1 MRMADQRVL
10 GAGALQTSDLRA
22 AGRTDPFLWII
33 PLVLTVFGI
42 MMIFSLTS
50 QTSLEEYG
58 TPFAVGFRQVQWF
71 LFGMGGMIIA
81 YMLPP
86 IFWQKSSGVLWLFTL
101 VLLWLT
107 LIPGIGIEA
116 GGARRWLGYGALR
129 FQPLELLSLVVAIH
143 LSKVLVN
150 SEKTGLKAFF
160 SVTGIVLTMS
170 TIPLLFQPNMGG
182 TILIFALAMAIHV
195 HNRGWGWP
203 LLIGGAGFAVFF
215 FYILKAGYRLRRYLA
230 FVDPWSQP
238 MDSGFQVIQG
248 LVAFSNGGLFGT
260 GIGKGLQKLNF
271 LPAAHTD
278 YIFATIGEE
287 FGFIGTFG
295 VILLFFLWTI
305 RVCWTCRAITD
316 PFLSS
321 MVWGI
326 SISILLPL
334 FINLGG
340 VLKLMPLTGIPLPFI
355 SYGGSS
361 LLLMW
366 IKIGILLRASR
377 EVTPG

>member
-1 MRMADQRVL
+1 MSDQRFI
-10 GAGALQTSDLRA
+10 A
-22 AGRTDPFLWII
+22 AGEVHAGSLRQAGRADPFLWII
-33 PLVLTVFGI
+33 PLVLTAFGI

-50 QTSLEEYG
+50 QTSLEEFG
-58 TPFAVGFRQVQWF
+58 TPFMIGFRQVEWF
-71 LFGMGGMIIA
+71 LIGIGGMIIA

-86 IFWQKSSGVLWLFTL
+86 VFWRRSSGFLWIFTL
-101 VLLWLT
+101 FLLLLT
-107 LIPGIGIEA
+107 LVPGIGIEA
-116 GGARRWLGYGALR
+116 GGARRWLGFGSLR
-129 FQPLELLSLVVAIH
+129 FQPLELLSLVVAVH
-143 LSKVLVN
+143 LSKLLTT
-150 SEKTGLKAFF
+150 SGKTGIRAFF
-160 SVTGIVLTMS
+160 FVTGIVLTLS
-170 TIPLLFQPNMGG
+170 VLPLLFQPNMGG

-203 LLIGGAGFAVFF
+203 LVLGSIGFAGFFF
-215 FYILKAGYRLRRYLA
+215 FILKEGYRLRRYLA

-238 MDSGFQVIQG
+238 RDSGFQVIQG

-287 FGFIGTFG
+287 FGFIGTFA
-295 VILLFFLWTI
+295 VVLLFFLWTV
-305 RVCWTCRAITD
+305 RVCGACRALTD

-326 SISILLPL
+326 AVSILLPL

-361 LLLMW
+361 LLFMW
-366 IKIGILLRASR
+366 IKIGILLRAGK
-377 EVTPG
+377 EVGRS

>member
-1 MRMADQRVL
+1 MSDQRVL
-10 GAGALQTSDLRA
+10 GAGEFQPGDLQT
-22 AGRTDPFLWII
+22 AGRADPFLWVI
-33 PLVLTVFGI
+33 PLVLTAFGI

-50 QTSLEEYG
+50 QTSLEEFG
-58 TPFAVGFRQVQWF
+58 TPFAIGFRQVEWF
-71 LFGMGGMIIA
+71 LIGIGGMIVA

-86 IFWQKSSGVLWLFTL
+86 GFWRRSSGFLWIFTL
-101 VLLWLT
+101 LLLLLT
-107 LIPGIGIEA
+107 LVPGIGIMA
-116 GGARRWLGYGALR
+116 GGARRWLGFGALR
-129 FQPLELLSLVVAIH
+129 FQPLELLSLAVAVH
-143 LSKVLVN
+143 LSKVLTV
-150 SEKTGLKAFF
+150 SEKTGFRAFIF
-160 SVTGIVLTMS
+160 VTGTVLTLSVT
-170 TIPLLFQPNMGG
+170 PLLFQPNIGG

-203 LLIGGAGFAVFF
+203 LLVGGAGFAVFF

-287 FGFIGTFG
+287 FGFLGTIA

-305 RVCWTCRAITD
+305 RVCGACRALSD

-326 SISILLPL
+326 TVSILLPL

-377 EVTPG
+377 EVKQV

>member
-1 MRMADQRVL
+1 MAKEALL
-10 GAGALQTSDLRA
+10 GGGEIHGEDLRREA
-22 AGRTDPFLWII
+22 RADPFLWII
-33 PLVLTVFGI
+33 PLVLTAFGI

-58 TPFAVGFRQVQWF
+58 TPFAIGFRQVEWF
-71 LFGMGGMIIA
+71 LLGIGGMIVA

-86 IFWQKSSGVLWLFTL
+86 SFWKRSSGVLWVFTIF
-101 VLLWLT
+101 LLYLT

-116 GGARRWLGYGALR
+116 GGARRWLGFGALR
-129 FQPLELLSLVVAIH
+129 FQPLELLSLIVAIH
-143 LSKVLVN
+143 LSKLLAS
-150 SEKTGLKAFF
+150 SEKRGGSAFI
-160 SVTGIVLTMS
+160 SVTGFVLILS
-170 TIPLLFQPNMGG
+170 ALPLLFQPNMGG

-203 LLIGGAGFAVFF
+203 LLLGGTGFAAFF
-215 FYILKAGYRLRRYLA
+215 FVILKEGYRLRRYIA

-238 MDSGFQVIQG
+238 RDSGFQVIQG

-287 FGFIGTFG
+287 FGFLGTFA
-295 VILLFFLWTI
+295 VILLFFLWTV
-305 RVCWTCRAITD
+305 RVCWACRALSD

-326 SISILLPL
+326 AVSILLPL

-361 LLLMW
+361 LLFMW
-366 IKIGILLRASR
+366 IKIGILMRAAR
-377 EVTPG
+377 EVERA